1 MAVQS
6 NNMMLLDLTNGR
18 PRTIDTG
25 SDELEIGVDVSL
37 TGGSDLVVSGN
48 LTVDGTMT
56 VVESTV
62 VNVADSHLFM
72 ASNYTTA
79 VAREGGIAVNYLP
92 TAVTDTVAAT
102 GFVAGSA
109 GVSNPTVNTT
119 GAATFAAGDVIV
131 ITDSNSAENTGL
143 FEVLSHAANLLTIR
157 GIGTAGTT
165 FNFFQNQFV
174 TDTVVAGDITQVNV
188 SVLQAG
194 TDGVFEVGEGD
205 NTGSITFADLATTAG
220 MTLTSAYL
228 AGSTLTTTGG
238 GGDVTFAGS
247 EEFVVSTSGG
257 MQVDN
262 FLNLAGTAGVELT
275 AAAGGL
281 ATGQLIQV
289 NTSGE
294 AALADNNTGTVS
306 DSFCV
311 GVSTATFVAASTAQI
326 HTVQGALVPMLFAAA
341 PAAAS
346 NGSEVFLDSTAGRAT
361 LTAPSASGEVVFAVG
376 ILQGATGATATP
388 AVLFMPRLVAVI
400 P

>member
-6 NNMMLLDLTNGR
+6 NNMLLLDLTNGR

-205 NTGSITFADLATTAG
+205 NTGSN
-220 MTLTSAYL
+220 L